1 VIDARIDKFPRKTSL
16 RIAYRE
22 TGAGQALVLMHGI
35 GSNAASWLFQL
46 EGLKGFRMIAWDAPG
61 YGGSLFLDK
70 LEPEPADYAEALR
83 AFLDSLLLKDVIL
96 VANSLGA
103 LMAGAYARLQPERV
117 RAMLLISPAGGYG
130 GDRSIFEQRVK
141 QLDELGP
148 DGMAEQRTPTL
159 VGPGAPA
166 LALELLRWNQRRIRP
181 QGYRQAAHCLAMGRL
196 AEDAR
201 HFRKPVLVVCGSEDR
216 ITPEAGCKAV
226 ARAFPNSEYRSLPG
240 LGHVAHIEDPGQ
252 INRLI
257 AGFAAS

>member
-1 VIDARIDKFPRKTSL
+1 VIDERIKKFPTKTSL
-16 RIAYRE
+16 KVSYRE

-70 LEPEPADYAEALR
+70 PEPEPADYGEALR
-83 AFLDSLLLKDVIL
+83 AFIDSLLLKDVIL

-159 VGPGAPA
+159 IGPGAPA